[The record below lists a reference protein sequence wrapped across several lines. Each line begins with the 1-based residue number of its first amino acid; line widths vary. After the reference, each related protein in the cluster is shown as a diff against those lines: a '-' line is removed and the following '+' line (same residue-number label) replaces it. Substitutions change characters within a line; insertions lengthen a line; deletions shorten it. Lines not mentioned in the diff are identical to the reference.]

1 MRSKKILV
9 PKCVEVGDLLSLVG
23 HEDLKHIS
31 RMVEADKWVPK
42 LKATNVFGLLLYSL
56 LDSER
61 MSFRVMADNYN
72 SATFKVLL
80 SRGLGDKDELL
91 TDFTAHSS
99 LSDRLKTIK
108 VDFFKQ
114 VYEKVYRDVAK
125 LYGDKGLKRYNIKRY
140 DSTMIAVFSHLL
152 EGMKVGNTSRKK
164 NQVKMTTELTDDFE
178 VRMRFFSDQ
187 DHLGEEVALKEMIQ
201 SQSHSPEDIIV
212 FDRGLKSRK
221 TLCEF
226 KAQKTHFVTRL
237 NDTNRYKFIRS
248 HSDMTLPETAQ
259 DKDSRLSYCQDS
271 IVYLYADGN
280 KIVKEEFRL
289 IEVLDIKK
297 GKKLFFLTNIL
308 DLPAQMIAEVYRHRW
323 EIEVFFRFLKQEM
336 NLKHFICNEV
346 NAIQVMM
353 YMTLIATMLILVYKK
368 KNEIGSYKIA
378 KKRFLKDLE
387 ATIILDLI
395 QTEKGLNFYKQC
407 LKIQVE
413 EQLISQNKKK
423 RSVNTS

>member
-1 MRSKKILV
+1 
-9 PKCVEVGDLLSLVG
+9 
-23 HEDLKHIS
+23 
-31 RMVEADKWVPK
+31 
-42 LKATNVFGLLLYSL
+42 
-56 LDSER
+56 
-61 MSFRVMADNYN
+61 
-72 SATFKVLL
+72 
-80 SRGLGDKDELL
+80 
-91 TDFTAHSS
+91 
-99 LSDRLKTIK
+99 
-108 VDFFKQ
+108 
-114 VYEKVYRDVAK
+114 
-125 LYGDKGLKRYNIKRY
+125 
-140 DSTMIAVFSHLL
+140 
-152 EGMKVGNTSRKK
+152 MKVGNTSRKK

-248 HSDMTLPETAQ
+248 HSDMTLPQTAQ
-259 DKDSRLSYCQDS
+259 DKDSRLAYCQDS

-308 DLPAQMIAEVYRHRW
+308 DLPAQMIAQIYRHRW

-395 QTEKGLNFYKQC
+395 QTEEGLNFYKKC

-423 RSVNTS
+423 RSLNTS